1 MLLFCLL
8 GCVFEIRLFI
18 LWGLCDVNEKKIGL
32 GVIVSYLI
40 LHLLLNAGVIE
51 LDAAGKEFKQEHP
64 QMPVWQDLNFIM
76 SQFCCQ
82 HKSYLQFEIGIFFF
96 HLKKEDFF
104 ISISGL
110 TFDMYEFI
118 LNKAIDRAK
127 NPVVIGH
134 DVNKNHIFFYFMFF
148 FPFAKTLSHSSF
160 DFQRYWYS
168 DTFLEILECSYFSF
182 DLIVIFYSKSLVF
195 DVQFFTKFLE

>member
-64 QMPVWQDLNFIM
+64 QMPV
-76 SQFCCQ
+76 
-82 HKSYLQFEIGIFFF
+82 
-96 HLKKEDFF
+96 
-104 ISISGL
+104 
-110 TFDMYEFI
+110 
-118 LNKAIDRAK
+118 
-127 NPVVIGH
+127 
-134 DVNKNHIFFYFMFF
+134 
-148 FPFAKTLSHSSF
+148 
-160 DFQRYWYS
+160 
-168 DTFLEILECSYFSF
+168 
-182 DLIVIFYSKSLVF
+182 
-195 DVQFFTKFLE
+195 